1 MLVTCATYNYVEM
14 LEMLLASHR
23 ASNPAVPLKVH
34 AIGWPDDVVNN
45 ARLVY
50 PNATFLP
57 HELDAGFSEQDTRGP
72 VPRSAS
78 ILRMKVGF
86 LYTAHKDCS
95 DPVVWVDADTLL
107 LESIDPLV
115 HRVIE
120 NGDFGV
126 TERRRKR
133 PHARF
138 AVAVLCFTQSPAA
151 TRLLQLY
158 VELTR
163 ESKGLVKRKQTD
175 GVAWYHDQLALWH
188 AYKQLSVGIFKIPK
202 KNRPRLVT
210 LSDAEH
216 SIDGRSNAVFVSQR
230 PKTMELPDMKSCLQA
245 RGIEISSIKPKHLVS
260 L

>member
-23 ASNPAVPLKVH
+23 ASNPAVPLTVH
-34 AIGWPDDVVNN
+34 AIGWPDDALNN

-57 HELDAGFSEQDTRGP
+57 HQLDEGFSEEDTKGP

-78 ILRMKVGF
+78 ILRMKVEF
-86 LYTAHKDCS
+86 LYRAHKANS
-95 DPVVWVDADTLL
+95 EPVVWVDADTLL
-107 LESIDPLV
+107 LESINPLIK
-115 HRVIE
+115 RVSD

-126 TERRRKR
+126 TERKRMR

-151 TRLLQLY
+151 TRLLKLY
-158 VELTR
+158 AELTR

-175 GVAWYHDQLALWH
+175 GVAWFHDQLALWH
-188 AYKQLSVGIFKIPK
+188 AYKQLSVGVFKIPK
-202 KNRPRLVT
+202 KNRPKLVT
-210 LSDAEH
+210 LSDTEH
-216 SIDGRSNAVFVSQR
+216 SIDGHSNAIFVSQR
-230 PKTMELPDMKSCLQA
+230 PKTMELPEMKSCLRE
-245 RGIEISSIKPKHLVS
+245 RGINISSIQPEH
-260 L
+260 